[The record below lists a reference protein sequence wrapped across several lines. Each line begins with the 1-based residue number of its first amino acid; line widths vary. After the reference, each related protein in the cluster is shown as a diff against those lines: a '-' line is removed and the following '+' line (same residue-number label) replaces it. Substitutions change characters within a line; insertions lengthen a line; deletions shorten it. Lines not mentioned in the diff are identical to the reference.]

1 MSFETDVYYRKDD
14 ERKVLLSKHKDY
26 GPKNIAESPGGA
38 LNGLRVRLH
47 DKLAR
52 VNNLLDSGADPH
64 HEGLI
69 DTALDIANYGTIM
82 ALVLAGEWPGVEG
95 ESGPV
100 DSPDDE
106 PTPPAHPRGVYDHDL
121 RAPSLAKQGVKAYGV
136 RAPRPET
143 DPRTLYEVALG
154 WDPEDNGPPRPRR
167 YPLDP
172 PAIRDSYLRGHL
184 ADDVRHR

>member
-1 MSFETDVYYRKDD
+1 MTFETDVYYRKDC

-95 ESGPV
+95 DSGPV
-100 DSPDDE
+100 DE
-106 PTPPAHPRGVYDHDL
+106 PEETQD
-121 RAPSLAKQGVKAYGV
+121 S
-136 RAPRPET
+136 T
-143 DPRTLYEVALG
+143 DPRTLYELAWD
-154 WDPEDNGPPRPRR
+154 WDPTFQSQATPDGGRQT
-167 YPLDP
+167 
-172 PAIRDSYLRGHL
+172 LRGHL